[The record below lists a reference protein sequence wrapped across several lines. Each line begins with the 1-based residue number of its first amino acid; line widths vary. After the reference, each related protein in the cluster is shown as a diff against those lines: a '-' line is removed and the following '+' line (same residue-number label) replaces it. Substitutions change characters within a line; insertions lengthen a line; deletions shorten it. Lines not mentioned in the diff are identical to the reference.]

1 MGLPNRL
8 GLRLCCNRLATLLP
22 RHTPLMDGG
31 HALVVVES
39 SHFCYVVQTVMQQPA
54 VELLCHSG
62 HTSTGIG
69 NVTLIVQKF
78 GGSSVADAPRII
90 AAAQRAVDAKRAGH
104 QVVMV
109 VSARGDKTDE
119 LIELAKQLGDNPP
132 PREMD
137 MLLATG
143 EQESVALVAMAVQ
156 ALGEPAISLTG
167 YQIGILTDSTY
178 TKARIRRIQTDR
190 IRKALDEGK
199 IVVAAG
205 FQGIDEDF
213 NITTLGRGGSDTTA
227 TALAAVLEASVCE
240 IYTDVDG
247 IYTTDPRL
255 VTTARKMNRISYDE
269 MLELTSLGGGK
280 MHSRSIE
287 FAKKYRVPL
296 LVRPAYSTGEGTLI
310 APHQEDNVPMVAGVA
325 LVKSEAI
332 VVLRGL
338 PDRPGVLAALFGK
351 MAERKIPIDMVIQD
365 IAAGAVAA
373 VSFTVPQ
380 DDLAEALTAAQE
392 AVNFL
397 GAGEV
402 HHGTNVAKLSLVG
415 AGMRSHSGV
424 AAQMFQSLSKASV
437 NIQMIATSEIRI
449 SVLVDRDQRETALKA
464 VHEGFELH
472 EEFAAAPCIGYR
484 QADDGNKPRISRDEL
499 ERDVVS
505 RLASMED
512 IVVSEVQLDTEQSRI
527 TVRHVTDQPGV
538 AAKVFSAVAEGG
550 VMVDLIV
557 QNISNGQHADLS
569 FTVPRGDLERC
580 LLLLRELTE
589 LWSAAELSFE
599 KETAMLSVMGIGLRS
614 HPGVGERMFQALA
627 DAGVNVQMVNTSEI
641 RISVVVRTQ
650 DAIKAHVALLKIFQ
664 LQ

>member
-1 MGLPNRL
+1 M
-8 GLRLCCNRLATLLP
+8 
-22 RHTPLMDGG
+22 
-31 HALVVVES
+31 
-39 SHFCYVVQTVMQQPA
+39 
-54 VELLCHSG
+54 
-62 HTSTGIG
+62 G
-69 NVTLIVQKF
+69 NVALIVQKF
-78 GGSSVADAPRII
+78 GGSSVADARRIM
-90 AAAQRAVDAKRAGH
+90 AAAQRAVDAKRAGN

-109 VSARGDKTDE
+109 ISARGDKTDE
-119 LIELAKQLGDNPP
+119 LIDLARQIGDHPP

-190 IRKALDEGK
+190 MRKALDEGK

-205 FQGIDEDF
+205 FQGIDDDF

-227 TALAAVLEASVCE
+227 TALAAVLQADVCE

-255 VTTARKMNRISYDE
+255 IKTARKMNRISYDE

-310 APHQEDNVPMVAGVA
+310 APYQDEIVPMVTGVA

-332 VVLRGL
+332 VALRGL

-365 IAAGAVAA
+365 VAAGAVAA

-380 DDLAEALTAAQE
+380 DDLADALTAAQE
-392 AVNFL
+392 AVKSL

-402 HHGTNVAKLSLVG
+402 HHGTNVAKVSVIG
-415 AGMRSHSGV
+415 AGMRTHTGV
-424 AAQMFQSLSKASV
+424 AAQMFKSLSDRGV
-437 NIQMIATSEIRI
+437 NIQMITTSEIKI
-449 SVLVDRDQRETALKA
+449 SVLVNRDQREIALAA
-464 VHEGFELH
+464 VHEGFSLH
-472 EEFAAAPCIGYR
+472 QEFAQPPSIGYR
-484 QADDGNKPRISRDEL
+484 QADDDVKTHISRDDL

-512 IVVSEVQLDTEQSRI
+512 IVVSEVQLDTEQSRV
-527 TVRHVTDQPGV
+527 TVRHVADQPGV
-538 AAKVFSAVAEGG
+538 AAEVFAAVAEGG

-557 QNISNGQHADLS
+557 QNISHGQQADLS
-569 FTVPRGDLERC
+569 FTVPRGDLESC
-580 LLLLRELTE
+580 LLLLRELIERWPGT
-589 LWSAAELSFE
+589 ELSFE
-599 KETAMLSVMGIGLRS
+599 KDMAMLSVMGIGLRS
-614 HPGVGERMFQALA
+614 HTGVGERMFRALA

-641 RISVVVRTQ
+641 RISVVVAPK
-650 DAIKAHVALLKIFQ
+650 DATKAHEALLTAFGLKN
-664 LQ
+664 

>member
-1 MGLPNRL
+1 M
-8 GLRLCCNRLATLLP
+8 
-22 RHTPLMDGG
+22 
-31 HALVVVES
+31 
-39 SHFCYVVQTVMQQPA
+39 
-54 VELLCHSG
+54 
-62 HTSTGIG
+62 G
-69 NVTLIVQKF
+69 NVALIVQKF
-78 GGSSVADAPRII
+78 GGSSVADARRIM
-90 AAAQRAVDAKRAGH
+90 AAAQRAVDAKRAGN

-109 VSARGDKTDE
+109 ISARGDKTDE
-119 LIELAKQLGDNPP
+119 LIDLAKQFGDHPP

-190 IRKALDEGK
+190 MRKALDEGK

-205 FQGIDEDF
+205 FQGIDDDF

-227 TALAAVLEASVCE
+227 TALAAVLQADVCE

-255 VTTARKMNRISYDE
+255 IKTARKMNRISYDE

-310 APHQEDNVPMVAGVA
+310 APHQDDNVPMVTGVA

-332 VVLRGL
+332 VALRGL

-351 MAERKIPIDMVIQD
+351 VAERKIPIDMVIQD
-365 IAAGAVAA
+365 VAEGGIAE

-380 DDLAEALTAAQE
+380 DDLAEALTAAQL
-392 AVNFL
+392 AVQSL

-402 HHGTNVAKLSLVG
+402 HHGTNVAKVSVVG
-415 AGMRSHSGV
+415 AGMRTHTGV
-424 AAQMFQSLSKASV
+424 AAQMFKSLSDRGV
-437 NIQMIATSEIRI
+437 NIQMITTSEIKI
-449 SVLVDRDQRETALKA
+449 SVLVNRDQKEAALAA
-464 VHEGFELH
+464 VHEGFALH
-472 EEFAAAPCIGYR
+472 QEFAQPPSIGYK
-484 QADDGNKPRISRDEL
+484 QADDEVRTHISRDDL

-512 IVVSEVQLDTEQSRI
+512 IVVSEVQLDTEQSRV
-527 TVRHVTDQPGV
+527 TVRHVADQPGV
-538 AAKVFSAVAEGG
+538 AAEVFAAVAEGG

-557 QNISNGQHADLS
+557 QNISQGQQADLS

-580 LLLLRELTE
+580 LLLLRELIE
-589 LWSAAELSFE
+589 RWPGAELSYE
-599 KETAMLSVMGIGLRS
+599 KDMAMLSVMGIGLRS
-614 HPGVGERMFQALA
+614 HTGVGEKMFRSLA
-627 DAGVNVQMVNTSEI
+627 HAGVNVQMVNTSEI
-641 RISVVVRTQ
+641 RISVVVAPK
-650 DAIKAHVALLKIFQ
+650 DAAKAHAALLTTFALKS
-664 LQ
+664 